1 VVRVDGPRVT
11 QRDGATRLHATDVS
25 QITVTFSRIGQEP
38 PPAADSSDEN
48 HPAQPSHEVRDELN
62 VVVARGGYGL
72 GLDPFTL
79 SRYVCLT
86 VRVISARQRLEPLI
100 FGICSLSR
108 MSGTLD
114 RRRQRLVVL
123 VDLVM
128 DPSTSLFLLW
138 VPLVSSGPGSYAA
151 APTTGAAWLDPGC
164 ASDL

>member
-1 VVRVDGPRVT
+1 V
-11 QRDGATRLHATDVS
+11 QR
-25 QITVTFSRIGQEP
+25 
-38 PPAADSSDEN
+38 

-72 GLDPFTL
+72 GVDPFTL

-123 VDLVM
+123 VDLVT

-151 APTTGAAWLDPGC
+151 APTTGAAWLDPDLGRGKGRGPDDQRPAQAADRRC
-164 ASDL
+164 RRSASP